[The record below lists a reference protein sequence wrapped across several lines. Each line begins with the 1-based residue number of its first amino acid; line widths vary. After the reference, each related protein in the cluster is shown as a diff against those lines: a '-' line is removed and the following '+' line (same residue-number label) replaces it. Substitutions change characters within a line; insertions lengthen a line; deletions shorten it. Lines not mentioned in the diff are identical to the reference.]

1 MGWGPSFY
9 DPQASAGSY
18 VSNVIGPLLCRLPV
32 ILLVAALVTLFAVL
46 ATDESSLSPMSLA
59 DVSVVLAKGIH
70 GLDFSLAEG
79 EREFPEAGHTLSDT
93 QPIISATS
101 VPTTPVK

>member
-1 MGWGPSFY
+1 MGW
-9 DPQASAGSY
+9 
-18 VSNVIGPLLCRLPV
+18 LPV

-70 GLDFSLAEG
+70 GMDISLAEG
-79 EREFPEAGHTLSDT
+79 EREFSGAVWTPSET

-101 VPTTPVK
+101 VPTTPVT